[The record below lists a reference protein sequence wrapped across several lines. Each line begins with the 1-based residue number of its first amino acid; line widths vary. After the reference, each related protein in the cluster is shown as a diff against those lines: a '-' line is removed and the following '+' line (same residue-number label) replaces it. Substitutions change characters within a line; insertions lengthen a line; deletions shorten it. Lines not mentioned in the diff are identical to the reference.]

1 MGSTQMGKNDA
12 KEEGFWKKIWNFI
25 ARDVQNANETKRAAV
40 IMRVFAL
47 LMCAYF
53 LIQGLALLL
62 CREEIS
68 AAISIFCLLGNALA
82 FYLTYKDR
90 TRAVLRYMV
99 ISMTLWIIFY
109 VILYGWECGVQ
120 LFMFVLLLFAF
131 ITSHTSA
138 KQKICFAVLMCA
150 VRMAIF
156 SYTRIATPIIQLS
169 ASAEMF
175 LQTINT
181 IAIFVLTTAI
191 TILFCNDSLAME
203 KKLVIYNERLKDASR
218 RDPLTKL
225 YNRRAMTEYMEQM
238 VERLD
243 RYGNWFNVAIGDIDF
258 FKKVNDTYGHE
269 AGDLVLVQIA
279 ELLSAYMKSRGCVG
293 RWGGEEFL
301 LIFKDLNGEEAYIEL
316 EKIRS
321 MVQRKKIVYN
331 DQVISVTMTFGLE
344 EYSYNKPV
352 DYTINNADQKL
363 YLGKNQGRNRVIF

>member
-1 MGSTQMGKNDA
+1 MGKNDA

-25 ARDVQNANETKRAAV
+25 ARDVQNANEAKRTAV
-40 IMRVFAL
+40 IIRVFSL

-68 AAISIFCLLGNALA
+68 AAISVFCLFGNALA
-82 FYLTYKDR
+82 FYLTYQDR

-138 KQKICFAVLMCA
+138 KQKICFAVLMCV

-156 SYTRIATPIIQLS
+156 SYTRITAPIIQLS

-181 IAIFVLTTAI
+181 VAIFVLTTAI